1 MLCGICFHILHS
13 LTSSRN
19 GTTNR
24 CRWSPVTPY
33 VCAIDACWTRGL
45 TRGLSGTSLH
55 RVSVQDLSQWQ
66 KYIIYCNDK
75 NIRFQVKS
83 IKHVVFSRDDRAYM
97 YFKFISNGSDL
108 LLYWSTYHYWFIDIH
123 TNIECCTLQILLPL
137 PLASTKVIS
146 SSYLVISC
154 ISVELLSTVQSSQIQ

>member
-33 VCAIDACWTRGL
+33 VCAINACWTRGL

-66 KYIIYCNDK
+66 KYIIYCNNKIHD
-75 NIRFQVKS
+75 
-83 IKHVVFSRDDRAYM
+83 SRYNQSSM
-97 YFKFISNGSDL
+97 
-108 LLYWSTYHYWFIDIH
+108 WS
-123 TNIECCTLQILLPL
+123 
-137 PLASTKVIS
+137 
-146 SSYLVISC
+146 
-154 ISVELLSTVQSSQIQ
+154 SVEMIEHTCTWNSSQTDVTCYSIDQHITTDLSISIPILSAAHHKYCYHCHLQAPKSFPPPI